1 MNISAVVISYNSQL
15 FLEEN
20 LISLI
25 HQTTPFKEIVVVDN
39 HSTDD
44 SVKIIETFA
53 KDCPSLYKMALN
65 YNSGYAKGANT
76 GIRHTHSDLVLVAN
90 ADTILDI
97 NFNAAVIKKFA
108 DDPELSLLSPLI
120 MRFDNQTV
128 DSAGQMYS
136 KSLHPREIG
145 FNQPLSRVNIAEKP
159 IFSVCGAASVF
170 RRSGLETLKL
180 ANDYYD
186 E

>member
-1 MNISAVVISYNSQL
+1 MDISAVVISYNSQQ

-20 LISLI
+20 LISLT

-39 HSTDD
+39 NSTDD

-76 GIRHTHSDLVLVAN
+76 GIRNTHSDLVLVAN
-90 ADTILDI
+90 ADTILDV
-97 NFNAAVIKKFA
+97 NFNAEVIKKFVA
-108 DDPELSLLSPLI
+108 DPELALLSPLI

-128 DSAGQMYS
+128 DSAGQM
-136 KSLHPREIG
+136 
-145 FNQPLSRVNIAEKP
+145 
-159 IFSVCGAASVF
+159 
-170 RRSGLETLKL
+170 
-180 ANDYYD
+180 
-186 E
+186 